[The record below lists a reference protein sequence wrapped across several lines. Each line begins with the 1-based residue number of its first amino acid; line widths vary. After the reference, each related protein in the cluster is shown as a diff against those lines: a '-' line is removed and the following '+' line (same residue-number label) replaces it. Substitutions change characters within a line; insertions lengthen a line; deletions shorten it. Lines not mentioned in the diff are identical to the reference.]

1 MLSQIVDLGGFFF
14 TSDFSYDP
22 GSVEKRLKKDYV
34 PSLLQE
40 LRSRMQALSSFEEE
54 SLEEVLRR
62 LAEDF
67 SLSPSEVFHPLR
79 VALTGK
85 MKEPGLFE
93 LALVLGKEEV
103 IGRIGRTL
111 EMLKN
116 SL

>member
-34 PSLLQE
+34 PSLLEE
-40 LRSRMQALSSFEEE
+40 LRLRMQALSPFEEE
-54 SLEEVLRR
+54 SLEELLRR
-62 LAEDF
+62 FAEDF
-67 SLSPSEVFHPLR
+67 SLGPSEVFHPLR

-85 MKEPGLFE
+85 MRGPGLFE

-116 SL
+116 SF